1 MSGYCIDY
9 EKIWLDEDTLRLI
22 PEPTEGYVDWTIGSI
37 DWSLPITCIPYIVL
51 IDTPLQDCIQ
61 EQVSKI
67 LSKHIKKGK
76 PLFDYATQYRALC
89 YSNFITKGIKPI
101 LSKHISVV

>member
-1 MSGYCIDY
+1 MGGWGYEELKEALRIM
-9 EKIWLDEDTLRLI
+9 DEPI
-22 PEPTEGYVDWTIGSI
+22 EEPMESTSTKWDIGTMSI
-37 DWSLPITCIPYIVL
+37 DMPYISVTVPM
-51 IDTPLQDCIQ
+51 DTSLQDCIQ